1 MYLQKELCII
11 LHITIHA
18 DYYRKS
24 ISVLFT
30 FGKTLSFICLGSF
43 CFYCSRIYNQELI
56 FQLPL
61 FVKYT
66 LKCNVNLVAALVQ
79 ATLVFCYQYNTLLN
93 DSLFNW
99 NHTISYFINVF
110 RMNMIENSE
119 LLSSLWKL
127 SQLVQKYI

>member
-1 MYLQKELCII
+1 M
-11 LHITIHA
+11 HITSSA
-18 DYYRKS
+18 DYYRIS
-24 ISVLFT
+24 ISDCLHL
-30 FGKTLSFICLGSF
+30 GKPYPLYVWAHFVFIVVESTTRNW
-43 CFYCSRIYNQELI
+43 YVN
-56 FQLPL
+56 

-66 LKCNVNLVAALVQ
+66 LKYNVNFVAALVQ

-110 RMNMIENSE
+110 GMNMIENSE
-119 LLSSLWKL
+119 LLSSLCKL